1 MNTESPTTELSLR
14 SIMDLPQ
21 LSSKGTVVT
30 IGTFDGVH
38 RGHRHLLSEVIRRAR
53 DLELGSAVV
62 TFEPIPVSVL
72 RPERFAGRICS
83 PRQKIELLELT
94 GVTEIVVI
102 RFDFELAALSPETF
116 LEHLHTSL
124 DIRELWVGDDFAL
137 GRNRSGNIER
147 LTQIGI
153 DFRFPV
159 VAVPRIGDAADPISS
174 SAIRTAIMQG
184 DTEIA
189 WRLLGRPFRL
199 NGEVVHGAHLG
210 RKIGYPTANFFPP
223 PDIIPLADGIYAS
236 LSTLPGVPEPLPAMT
251 YVGTRP
257 TVDGGARQVETNI
270 FDFNGDIYGTEII
283 VDLLGRL
290 RPDEVFSSLDELVD
304 QLGRDEEE
312 ARAYLSKALDHGT
325 VRI

>member
-116 LEHLHTSL
+116 LGHLHTSL

-153 DFRFPV
+153 DFGFPV
-159 VAVPRIGDAADPISS
+159 IVVPRIGDAADPISS

-184 DTEIA
+184 DTETA

-236 LSTLPGVPEPLPAMT
+236 LATLPGVPEPLPAMT

-304 QLGRDEEE
+304 QLGRDEEQ